1 MLPQHGASL
10 SSSGTRGWRVAGFGE
25 TLRRAREGKGLSLAE
40 VERATRIRARHLAEL
55 ENEEV
60 GELSP
65 VYGRGFLRTYAR
77 FLGLNP
83 DELLAL
89 YPAPVEP
96 ILPPLPQSPR
106 RHHRVPGAYSLVVGL
121 IVMLAG
127 AFGLYMYWGTQDFL
141 SSARH
146 WAELQLTPSAI
157 GKMVAVTPVVAGAG
171 LPTAQPVPSATPM
184 RRPTPG
190 TMRTPTPPPPS
201 PTPNTVSV
209 PSLVGSTFDDA
220 QRVLLDEGLRV
231 GRRDEYNTAYPAGA
245 VVVAQDPGP
254 GAAVGRGAVVT
265 LMVSRGASA
274 VTVPNVVG
282 MPEAQAKSTLIAA
295 GLKVSPYVNYQGHKD
310 LPDAILQMASVGC
323 VLSTTPMAGVVVPPG
338 TEVTIAVRRD

>member
-1 MLPQHGASL
+1 M
-10 SSSGTRGWRVAGFGE
+10 AGFGE

-55 ENEEV
+55 ENEEL

-83 DELLAL
+83 EELLAR
-89 YPAPVEP
+89 YHAPVEP
-96 ILPPLPQSPR
+96 SLPLLPRSPR
-106 RHHRVPGAYSLVVGL
+106 RHHGIFGAYSLVVGL

-127 AFGLYMYWGTQDFL
+127 AVGLYMYWGSQDFL
-141 SSARH
+141 SSARQGV
-146 WAELQLTPSAI
+146 ELRVTPSAT
-157 GKMVAVTPVVAGAG
+157 GTMVAVTPVVANAR
-171 LPTAQPVPSATPM
+171 LPVAQPVPSATPM
-184 RRPTPG
+184 STPTPG
-190 TMRTPTPPPPS
+190 TARTPTPLPPS

-220 QRVLLDEGLRV
+220 QRALLDVGLRV
-231 GRRDEYNTAYPAGA
+231 GRRDEYNTAYQAG
-245 VVVAQDPGP
+245 VIVAQDPGA
-254 GAAVGRGAVVT
+254 GAAVGRGVVVT

-274 VTVPNVVG
+274 VTVPHVVG

-323 VLSTTPMAGVVVPPG
+323 VLSTTPSAGMVVPPG
-338 TEVTIAVRRD
+338 TEVAIAVRRD